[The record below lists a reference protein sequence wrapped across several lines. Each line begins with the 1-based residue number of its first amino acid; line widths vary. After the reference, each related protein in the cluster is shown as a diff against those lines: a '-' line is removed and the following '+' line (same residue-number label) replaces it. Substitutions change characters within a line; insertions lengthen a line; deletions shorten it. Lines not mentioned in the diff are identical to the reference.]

1 MKIKAHWD
9 IMQRTQEWHAVKW
22 GYIGSTDAVKVL
34 KYKAGSFDDIA
45 FDLAKELTEN
55 PPEFLDEGYISA
67 DMQRGIDMEPEAVEA
82 VREWAQKH
90 DDVWLDVTDCGF
102 VHRTDGLHIGVSPD
116 QISIDLSQAIEVK
129 CLSGR
134 EHLKVA
140 HTRELPYKYIGQAIQ
155 YFAVCERLEV
165 LYWGSYRPEAIR
177 ALTCLKITPEALVN
191 IGTEAK
197 RVDVTMREAAE
208 MMRQQAAAVVKD
220 AHSIVQDITGGTCFK
235 EWKHSDKE
243 INK

>member
-1 MKIKAHWD
+1 
-9 IMQRTQEWHAVKW
+9 
-22 GYIGSTDAVKVL
+22 
-34 KYKAGSFDDIA
+34 
-45 FDLAKELTEN
+45 
-55 PPEFLDEGYISA
+55 
-67 DMQRGIDMEPEAVEA
+67 MQRGIDMEPDAVEA

-90 DDVWLDVTDCGF
+90 DDVWLDVADCGF

-177 ALTCLKITPEALVN
+177 ALTCLKITPDALVN

-197 RVDVTMREAAE
+197 RVEVTMREAAE

-220 AHSIVQDITGGTCFK
+220 AHTIVQDITGGTML
-235 EWKHSDKE
+235 
-243 INK
+243 